1 MSNIGKKKLIKLR
14 FLKRVLNT
22 SVLEFI
28 FDNKDFSDCNF
39 DFKKDYKMD
48 EINKQINVKIPLS
61 YLISYILDNYTN
73 FDKNFNF
80 EINDFIETIE
90 NNKLFFDD
98 FEIVK
103 KTKGELNVDNI
114 DLLFRKYYM
123 IYQDKDYHIY

>member
-1 MSNIGKKKLIKLR
+1 MNNKKLIKLR

-28 FDNKDFSDCNF
+28 FDNINFSDCNF
-39 DFKKDYKMD
+39 DFKKNYKMD
-48 EINKQINVKIPLS
+48 EIKKQINAKIPLN
-61 YLISYILDNYTN
+61 YLMSYILDNYTN
-73 FDKNFNF
+73 FNDNFNF
-80 EINDFIETIE
+80 EINDFIKTIE

-103 KTKGELNVDNI
+103 KTEGELNNIDNI

-123 IYQDKDYHIY
+123 IDNDKDYHIY

>member
-1 MSNIGKKKLIKLR
+1 MNNKKLIKLR

-28 FDNKDFSDCNF
+28 FDNINFSDCNF
-39 DFKKDYKMD
+39 DFKKNYKMD
-48 EINKQINVKIPLS
+48 EIKKQINAKIPLN
-61 YLISYILDNYTN
+61 YLMSYILDNYTN
-73 FDKNFNF
+73 FNDNFNF
-80 EINDFIETIE
+80 EINDFIKTIE

-103 KTKGELNVDNI
+103 KTEGELNNIDNI

-123 IYQDKDYHIY
+123 IDNDKVYHTY